1 MIRNLKKIC
10 KKYKKAE
17 IYFHQDLD
25 GVASGILMRKH
36 LERYGIE
43 VVDAH
48 TIQYGEREWSMPVPK
63 QDSMPVLVDFAH
75 GKTMFVIHTDHHDR
89 QVGHKKTDSTFFKAA
104 RSNAETLDNIPIQ
117 YFPSIDME
125 IIRTIDSANFLEH
138 GIKPRQVRN
147 FIINGKFSGD
157 TKKDHWLVGLAA
169 NKLLLAFKNK
179 PHFLKGLVL
188 GSEPS
193 LFGIYVRAL
202 ELSKRL
208 GYEKPA
214 EMQLNGD
221 MYRNRMKKYENL
233 QYDARYKIITQF
245 GGGFMFKR
253 GSYDR
258 YVVFENHPL
267 SEFLV
272 QIWPMGLVQAAC
284 NPFRPDRLEGIN
296 LGDIANN
303 ILQKHKISLSNI
315 MISLADIK
323 YENETRI
330 IKERNNANKYG
341 YKPIERLGFMT
352 DDLIAIYSEVL
363 WIYKDNK
370 YKKYDYSKKPEIIE
384 KMRPFFDK
392 NERTLTSYEK
402 RILSKVYISAYDLIN
417 LNSGGHASIT
427 NLSGFNYLKWNPTD
441 TNKYYGTTRFT
452 DVMRQFGD
460 EIRNLLIE
468 KIKQSDHTE
477 QNIIDQNWS
486 MYQV

>member
-1 MIRNLKKIC
+1 
-10 KKYKKAE
+10 
-17 IYFHQDLD
+17 
-25 GVASGILMRKH
+25 
-36 LERYGIE
+36 
-43 VVDAH
+43 
-48 TIQYGEREWSMPVPK
+48 
-63 QDSMPVLVDFAH
+63 
-75 GKTMFVIHTDHHDR
+75 
-89 QVGHKKTDSTFFKAA
+89 
-104 RSNAETLDNIPIQ
+104 
-117 YFPSIDME
+117 
-125 IIRTIDSANFLEH
+125 
-138 GIKPRQVRN
+138 
-147 FIINGKFSGD
+147 
-157 TKKDHWLVGLAA
+157 
-169 NKLLLAFKNK
+169 
-179 PHFLKGLVL
+179 
-188 GSEPS
+188 
-193 LFGIYVRAL
+193 
-202 ELSKRL
+202 
-208 GYEKPA
+208 
-214 EMQLNGD
+214 
-221 MYRNRMKKYENL
+221 
-233 QYDARYKIITQF
+233 
-245 GGGFMFKR
+245 
-253 GSYDR
+253 
-258 YVVFENHPL
+258 
-267 SEFLV
+267 
-272 QIWPMGLVQAAC
+272 MGLVQAAC